1 MVDKAIA
8 IIALCLTALDAAG
21 RALVTDLAE
30 AHLENGGMIIAASHE
45 TLDFADAE
53 VLLEPRR

>member
-1 MVDKAIA
+1 M
-8 IIALCLTALDAAG
+8 TALDVAG

-30 AHLENGGMIIAASHE
+30 AHLDSGGMIIAASHE